1 MDPHFESSEKTWK
14 QKSKQFVQ
22 SNEKMAEIAK
32 TAKLW
37 TSNLNNKLE
46 LTDNW
51 SQVNKN
57 GCMFEMM
64 GLMVKVAS

>member
-1 MDPHFESSEKTWK
+1 
-14 QKSKQFVQ
+14 
-22 SNEKMAEIAK
+22 MAEIAK

-46 LTDNW
+46 LEDNW